1 MTGQYIMLGLCC
13 VYDIESTFKTSC
25 GFPRKSP
32 WRDAITWDPQWPDR
46 LKQTTN
52 YWSLNLKII
61 AIVYGLA
68 YIVCVL
74 DWELRSCLNLFKG
87 WWWNLSS
94 ATAETR
100 TTETLIQHLISAAAN
115 IINADFFESTRVKSL
130 IWHESCNICHINCTR
145 PVWAYLFSERLFGW
159 YFQTVSNM
167 FFHFPSLKSGK
178 SQLTKIRLLWVAT
191 STAGRWLW
199 PGR

>member
-1 MTGQYIMLGLCC
+1 MAISSALCLIAEHTTKNNKPARGYAKPCLFEMTGQYIMLGLCC

-68 YIVCVL
+68 LYCVCVGL
-74 DWELRSCLNLFKG
+74 RIEKLPELVQRMMVKLKFCDSRDKDNWNFDSTFDFSSCKYHQRWLFLNLLES
-87 WWWNLSS
+87 NL
-94 ATAETR
+94 
-100 TTETLIQHLISAAAN
+100 
-115 IINADFFESTRVKSL
+115 
-130 IWHESCNICHINCTR
+130 
-145 PVWAYLFSERLFGW
+145 
-159 YFQTVSNM
+159 
-167 FFHFPSLKSGK
+167 
-178 SQLTKIRLLWVAT
+178 
-191 STAGRWLW
+191 
-199 PGR
+199 

>member
-1 MTGQYIMLGLCC
+1 M
-13 VYDIESTFKTSC
+13 
-25 GFPRKSP
+25 
-32 WRDAITWDPQWPDR
+32 
-46 LKQTTN
+46 
-52 YWSLNLKII
+52 
-61 AIVYGLA
+61 A
-68 YIVCVL
+68 YCVCVL
-74 DWELRSCLNLFKG
+74 DWKLRSCLNLFKG

-100 TTETLIQHLISAAAN
+100 TTETLIQHFADWDQFHLISAAAN
-115 IINADFFESTRVKSL
+115 IINADFFWIYSSQISIY

-178 SQLTKIRLLWVAT
+178 SQLTKIRLLWVAI

>member
-1 MTGQYIMLGLCC
+1 MAYCVCVGLK
-13 VYDIESTFKTSC
+13 IEKLPELVQRMMVKLKFCDSWDKDNWNFDSTFCWLGPIPFDFSSC
-25 GFPRKSP
+25 KYHQRWLF
-32 WRDAITWDPQWPDR
+32 
-46 LKQTTN
+46 
-52 YWSLNLKII
+52 LNL
-61 AIVYGLA
+61 LESNL
-68 YIVCVL
+68 YIY
-74 DWELRSCLNLFKG
+74 
-87 WWWNLSS
+87 
-94 ATAETR
+94 
-100 TTETLIQHLISAAAN
+100 
-115 IINADFFESTRVKSL
+115 

-178 SQLTKIRLLWVAT
+178 SQLTKIRLLWVAI